1 MEDLIL
7 NGDVYSCLCEL
18 PSNSVRIVVTSP
30 PYWKQRDYGFEGQIG
45 REMTPEEYI
54 GRLIT
59 IFDKI
64 LEKMTDDG
72 VFFLNIGDKYLSRY
86 GKSML
91 LQIPYRLA
99 YHMVRRGWYL
109 ADILIWYKPNHMP
122 SSVKDRFTN
131 TYEPVLVFTKTRDSV
146 YKKGAARV
154 LEVPLQATP
163 WKHTAV
169 FPEALVAE
177 LLNRV
182 DLRDGDVVLDPFAG
196 TGTTAKVVCQ
206 LGQSFYGK
214 RLYSIMIEKNEEFV
228 SIIENRAKIKK
239 VIKVKDIPYSWEA
252 IKDVHLPELPEPKV
266 LLEDRYGEI
275 CIVDNSQEFMAFLK
289 GFFTEE
295 FKQYHREDAL
305 FFLGVRE
312 YNLDALYYSYSLN
325 RYGYVLRNMLVV
337 KDKQTWFP
345 VFMFAKD
352 TKRVAYRFY
361 IDRVRVPPK
370 SDEKRNWAETE
381 FLGMRVQ
388 DILSKNAKKGQ
399 VTKIIAKYEDGF
411 PRLVEVRWE
420 DRTSIEFAI
429 HPLEDEFVMEG
440 LELFCPFCG
449 ERLENPFD
457 PIGENICPKCGKEL
471 WKNLR
476 SVPVFK
482 EPNTVVEA
490 LNELEKYKAQSTKSR
505 DIQFSQIRN
514 IPSRVMNT
522 KFYSMDRVNW
532 GASPGA
538 RKVMLGEYFTKMR
551 LYRIDQPAIAQYL
564 TLLRKDRG
572 LGVHDVVNR
581 LPDQYK
587 HTVGH
592 WFRKDFGGS
601 LPMPEDVELIE
612 EILSADTQIL
622 TILKRTGLKLQTVK
636 TSVKGRN
643 GGDYIK
649 DKTSTADLENY
660 FRKLY
665 APSKEYLLAID
676 RHQ

>member
-18 PSNSVRIVVTSP
+18 PSNSARIVVTSP
-30 PYWKQRDYGFEGQIG
+30 PYWQQRDYGFEGQIG
-45 REMTPEEYI
+45 RETTPEEYI

-72 VFFLNIGDKYLSRY
+72 VFFLNIGDKYLNRY

-99 YHMVRRGWYL
+99 HHMVRRGWNL
-109 ADILIWYKPNHMP
+109 EDILIWYKPNHMP

-131 TYEPVLVFTKTRDSV
+131 TYEPVLVFTKSRDSV
-146 YKKGAARV
+146 YKKGATRV

-182 DLRDGDVVLDPFAG
+182 DLRDSDVVLDPFAG
-196 TGTTAKVVCQ
+196 TGTTAKVVYQ

-228 SIIENRAKIKK
+228 SIIEHRAKIKK

-266 LLEDRYGEI
+266 LLQDRYGEI
-275 CIVDNSQEFMAFLK
+275 CIADSSQEFMAFLK
-289 GFFTEE
+289 GVFTED
-295 FKQYHREDAL
+295 FKKYHREDAL

-312 YNLDALYYSYSLN
+312 CNLDDLYYAYSLN

-337 KDKQTWFP
+337 KDKETWFP

-361 IDRVRVPPK
+361 IDRIRVPPK
-370 SDEKRNWAETE
+370 SNERRNWAETE

-388 DILSKNAKKGQ
+388 DIASKNAKKGQ
-399 VTKIIAKYEDGF
+399 VTNIIAKYKDGF
-411 PRLVEVRWE
+411 PRLVEVSWG
-420 DRTSIEFAI
+420 DKTSIEFAI

-440 LELFCPFCG
+440 LELFCPFCA
-449 ERLENPFD
+449 ERLEEPFD
-457 PIGENICPKCGKEL
+457 PIGKNICPKCGKEL
-471 WKNLR
+471 WKDLR

-482 EPNTVVEA
+482 EPKTVVES
-490 LNELEKYKAQSTKSR
+490 LDELEKYKAQNTKKR
-505 DIQFSQIRN
+505 DIQFWQVRN
-514 IPSRVMNT
+514 IPLPAINT
-522 KFYSMDRVNW
+522 KFYSMDRINW

-551 LYRIDQPAIAQYL
+551 LYRIDQPAVAQYL

-572 LGVHDVVNR
+572 LGVHDIVNK

-612 EILSADTQIL
+612 EILSADAQIL
-622 TILKRTGLKLQTVK
+622 TILKRTGLKFQTVK
-636 TSVKGRN
+636 TSIKGRN
-643 GGDYIK
+643 GGDYVK
-649 DKTSTADLENY
+649 DKTTTADLQNY

-676 RHQ
+676 KHQ